1 MSHRSLLFTVFLM
14 LSLGSA
20 AQYYDT
26 GTDPSSLKW
35 MQIKTGRFKIIYP
48 AKYGSEAT
56 SFANSLSNNYIKL
69 LALYPEKNFKIPVI
83 IHNFTTQSN
92 GYVAWAPR
100 RMELYP
106 TPEQN
111 SIPLDPDE
119 QLAIHELTHVFQMES
134 LNRGFTKIMSFGFG
148 EQITGVVSSLLPLWF
163 LEGDAVFAETILTG
177 SGRGRS
183 PSFQEQLKAITTENG
198 IYKYDKMINGS
209 YRNFIPDHYQ
219 TGYQMIAWSYA
230 KYDHQLW
237 NYMLRFTADQP
248 FTINPVNISLSKRA
262 SLTKK
267 KLFDET
273 FDGLKKI
280 WEQDISQNGSQ
291 SYETISPSKSGK
303 YINYYSPVIAGSDSV
318 IAIKTSLTEP
328 ASFVLIRPS
337 EKSEHRIHTPGY
349 MYPWYISYAKG
360 KIVWIENQYDPRW
373 ENRNYSVIKIMD
385 LKTRIT
391 TRLTLKSRY
400 MSASVSPDGKLIAA
414 VENSYEN
421 KNSIVFIDPDS
432 GHIVQTAPSPG
443 NVYLQRPQWS
453 DDGTKLTII
462 SLTHAGEGI
471 ISYSPADQKWQTMIE
486 PGVNDLQ
493 SSFLRNDTLFFISSS
508 SGTDN
513 IYFLSPDK
521 KISGVTNSRFGA
533 NDLCIYGER
542 LIFADYSSSGND
554 ICNMG
559 LNEVR
564 NNLVLKSQPTSFLIN
579 SVNHIEYQ
587 SSDTNKS
594 VYSPVPYRK
603 WQHLFNF
610 HSWMPFYAD
619 IKQVQTD
626 PASIRPGFTIMSQNN
641 LSTLTSTLGYEY
653 SVDKRHLFHTRLTW
667 KGWYPVIESQLDYGY
682 LPLVSKSK
690 ETDADPLTIQP
701 GMSFLNT
708 VSLPLT
714 FTSGKFTQYLFTSFT
729 SDYRNN
735 YVFLGPAKGYD
746 YGQTE
751 LTTRLYFS
759 NYHISA
765 IRDIYPRWAQVF
777 DFNNSF
783 SPFDKEI
790 NGTSNSIKTAFYFPG
805 ILSNN
810 SIKIRFEKEKQKI
823 VKFYMGNRIRWPR
836 SYQNIYSRNL
846 NFLSVDYAMPLFYPD
861 FNISS
866 LFYLKRIRADLFYDF
881 ARGKGNA
888 YFNQTAT
895 GLNFSSDHDYYEN
908 FKSYGFE
915 LLTDFH
921 LFRSPFMI
929 SSGVQCAWQDITKSP
944 FLEFIFNI
952 DIFGMSIGRSG
963 L

>member
-1 MSHRSLLFTVFLM
+1 MNIRSLLLTVFFL
-14 LSLGSA
+14 LPIASS

-26 GTDPSSLKW
+26 GQDPASLKW

-48 AKYGSEAT
+48 AKYGSEGISYAQSLDNAYRKLT
-56 SFANSLSNNYIKL
+56 S
-69 LALYPEKNFKIPVI
+69 LYPEKKFKIPVI

-106 TPEQN
+106 TPEQDN
-111 SIPLDPDE
+111 IPLDPVN
-119 QLAIHELTHVFQMES
+119 QLALHELTHVLQMES
-134 LNRGFTKIMSFGFG
+134 LNMGFSKVMSFGFG
-148 EQITGVVSSLLPLWF
+148 EQFTGVVSALLPLWF
-163 LEGDAVFAETILTG
+163 LEGDAVFAETILSG

-183 PSFQEQLKAITTENG
+183 PSFQKQLKAITTEQG

-209 YRNFIPDHYQ
+209 FRNFIPNHYQ

-237 NYMLRFTADQP
+237 NNMLRFTANQP

-280 WEQDISQNGSQ
+280 WEQDISQNGAQ

-318 IAIKTSLTEP
+318 IAIKTSLSDP
-328 ASFVLIRPS
+328 PSFVLIRPS
-337 EKSEHRIHTPGY
+337 EKSEKRIYTPGI
-349 MYPWYISYAKG
+349 MYPWYISLAKG
-360 KIVWIENQYDPRW
+360 KIVWVENQYDPRW

-385 LKTRIT
+385 LKTKTT

-400 MSASVSPDGKLIAA
+400 LSASVSPDGKLIAA
-414 VENSYEN
+414 AENTYDN

-432 GHIVQTAPSPG
+432 GHIVQTVPSPG

-453 DDGTKLTII
+453 DDGTRLTII
-462 SLTHAGEGI
+462 SLTPKGEGI
-471 ISYSPADQKWQTMIE
+471 MSFSPHNQEWRTLIE
-486 PGVNDLQ
+486 AGTDDIQ
-493 SSFLRNDTLFFISSS
+493 SSFLRNDTLFFVSSS

-513 IYFLSPDK
+513 IYFISPDK
-521 KISGVTNSRFGA
+521 KISALTSSRFGVS
-533 NDLCIYGER
+533 DLCIYGGD
-542 LIFADYSSSGND
+542 LIFSDYSSSGSN
-554 ICNMG
+554 ICSII
-559 LNEVR
+559 LNKEK
-564 NNLVLKSQPTSFLIN
+564 NNLAIKAQPSSFLIN
-579 SVNHIEYQ
+579 NIKLLETPSPT
-587 SSDTNKS
+587 TNDS
-594 VYSPVPYRK
+594 VYTPVPYRK

-682 LPLVSKSK
+682 LPLISKSK
-690 ETDADPLTIQP
+690 VTDADPFTIQP

-714 FTSGKFTQYLFTSFT
+714 FTTGKFTQYLFASFA
-729 SDYRNN
+729 SNYRNN
-735 YVFLGPAKGYD
+735 YVFLDTAKGYD

-777 DFNNSF
+777 DFNYTF
-783 SPFDKEI
+783 SPFDKLI
-790 NGTSNSIKTAFYFPG
+790 SGTSESIKTAFYFPG
-805 ILSNN
+805 IFSNN
-810 SIKIRFEKEKQKI
+810 SIKIRFEKEKQKL
-823 VKFYMGNRIRWPR
+823 VRFYMGNRIHWPR

-866 LFYLKRIRADLFYDF
+866 LFYLKRIRANLFYDF

-895 GLNFSSDHDYYEN
+895 GLAFSYDHDYYEN
-908 FKSYGFE
+908 FKSFGFE
-915 LLTDFH
+915 LLADFH
-921 LFRSPFMI
+921 LLRSPFMI
-929 SSGVQCAWQDITKSP
+929 SAGGQCAWQDISRSP
-944 FLEFIFNI
+944 FLEVIFNI
-952 DIFGMSIGRSG
+952 DIFGMNIGKSG